1 MPAATTQNRPTK
13 QSPDTLLVK
22 FEASDS
28 EHSVTRNTVKEL
40 SKALGLSFDKQVI
53 HYALAQLRDQ
63 LLPRYEKD
71 NGPVPGKMVMH
82 LRTQV
87 DQDTSGGQSL
97 L

>member
-1 MPAATTQNRPTK
+1 MPASTSHDKPMK
-13 QSPDTLLVK
+13 QSPDALLVK
-22 FEASDS
+22 FETSDS
-28 EHSVTRNTVKEL
+28 EHAVTRNTVKEL

-71 NGPVPGKMVMH
+71 DGPVPDKMIKH
-82 LRTQV
+82 LRSQV